1 MPSIPAKA
9 RPRRIVFVVF
19 EGALAT
25 DIAGPSDAFGIAN
38 RTDETRDALYE
49 LRYVSIAGGPVRT
62 SSGLVVETS
71 RARSEPL
78 DGIDTLIVSG
88 GSFIQETILDQPLV
102 RWIAKASALARRTC
116 SVCSGA
122 FLLAEAGLLEGRNA
136 VTHWSMADVF
146 RARYPNVK
154 LALDPIFVQDG
165 PVWSSAGVTAGI
177 DLAVALI
184 GRDHGSALAMAVS
197 KQMVMFLQRQG
208 GQAQFSAA
216 LLAQAGTCRRDDA
229 LPAITSYIAENLAG
243 DLSVEALAAEARMA
257 PRTFARL
264 FADRPDGLTPAKLVE
279 SLRVEAA
286 TRALVASAHPVKQI
300 AADCGFGDEERMRRA
315 FLRRLGVAPNDYRV
329 RFSARAP
336 SPKARAAG
344 AVRFRE

>member
-1 MPSIPAKA
+1 
-9 RPRRIVFVVF
+9 
-19 EGALAT
+19 
-25 DIAGPSDAFGIAN
+25 
-38 RTDETRDALYE
+38 
-49 LRYVSIAGGPVRT
+49 
-62 SSGLVVETS
+62 VEST
-71 RARSEPL
+71 RARQDPL

-88 GSFIQETILDQPLV
+88 GSFIQETILDQALV
-102 RWIAKASALARRTC
+102 RWIAKAGAKARRVC

-136 VTHWSMADVF
+136 VTHWSMADLF
-146 RARYPNVK
+146 QARYPGVK

-184 GRDHGSALAMAVS
+184 GRDHGTALSMTVS

-216 LLAQAGTCRRDDA
+216 LLAQAGDCRRDDA
-229 LPAITSYIAENLAG
+229 LHAITAYIAENLAG
-243 DLSVEALAAEARMA
+243 DLSVEALAAKAGMA
-257 PRTFARL
+257 PRSFARL
-264 FADRPDGLTPAKLVE
+264 FADRPDNLTPAKLVE

-286 TRALVASAHPVKQI
+286 TRALVESIRPVKQI

-315 FLRRLGVAPNDYRV
+315 FLRRLGVAPNDYRA
-329 RFSARAP
+329 RFSAPKA
-336 SPKARAAG
+336 SPRARAA
-344 AVRFRE
+344 ALVPSRE